1 MLLVG
6 QIPLPYAVG
15 FALRRSYA
23 CPNRIES
30 LVTGPPIRNVG
41 WRAPVAR
48 AAVAERRRPRGKA
61 ILTISGSLTAISM
74 ISFLRMA
81 SAKRSKLSAGAGPA
95 ANVLEI
101 IGVEVRLDRE
111 NRQAVER

>member
-1 MLLVG
+1 
-6 QIPLPYAVG
+6 
-15 FALRRSYA
+15 
-23 CPNRIES
+23 
-30 LVTGPPIRNVG
+30 
-41 WRAPVAR
+41 
-48 AAVAERRRPRGKA
+48 
-61 ILTISGSLTAISM
+61 M